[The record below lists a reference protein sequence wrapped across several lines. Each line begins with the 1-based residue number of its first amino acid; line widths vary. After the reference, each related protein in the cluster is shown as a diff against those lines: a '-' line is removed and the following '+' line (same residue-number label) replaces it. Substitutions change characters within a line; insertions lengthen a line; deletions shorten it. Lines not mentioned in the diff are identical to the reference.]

1 MSAPPATLPDYYLA
15 PADRALA
22 AELQAFH
29 EANAQY
35 WWLTHGHGPA
45 PDDAATA
52 FDKGPPAH
60 MSFRAHPWS
69 WARDRSTH
77 AILGQFRYVVDL
89 MAPAVWHLGFF
100 MIDARLYG
108 SGFALD
114 LYGRYE
120 ALALA
125 DGARWLRLSVVEA
138 NPRARQF
145 WLRRGYADIKRTTGA
160 VLGARTHVQFTM
172 VKPLGGATLADYL
185 RAVPYD
191 AAADGATSAQAAR
204 S

>member
-1 MSAPPATLPDYYLA
+1 
-15 PADRALA
+15 
-22 AELQAFH
+22 
-29 EANAQY
+29 
-35 WWLTHGHGPA
+35 
-45 PDDAATA
+45 
-52 FDKGPPAH
+52 
-60 MSFRAHPWS
+60 
-69 WARDRSTH
+69 
-77 AILGQFRYVVDL
+77 
-89 MAPAVWHLGFF
+89 

-138 NPRARQF
+138 NPRARRF

-172 VKPLGGATLADYL
+172 IKPLGGATLVDYL

-191 AAADGATSAQAAR
+191 AAADGAPSAQAAR